1 MGRVLKITISHPISS
16 LLFLFQWS
24 KYQDCYFWVCV
35 NQWFCT
41 CWFLYHLLAWVIKL
55 SNLLTTF
62 RGIVWQGLF
71 HWLVL
76 WIESNKEPSAVCQMS
91 CIALNGV
98 GERTQRCRSRW
109 KQDSCF
115 LFRSLALFWA
125 HRCCY
130 KVQTGKIHLS
140 LDICNVDIYFWV
152 VILDPLH
159 SPAVYLILK

>member
-1 MGRVLKITISHPISS
+1 MGHVLKITISHPISS

-24 KYQDCYFWVCV
+24 KYQDYYFWVCV

-41 CWFLYHLLAWVIKL
+41 CWFLYHLLAWVIRL

-71 HWLVL
+71 HWLVI
-76 WIESNKEPSAVCQMS
+76 WIESNKEPGAVCQIS

-109 KQDSCF
+109 KQESCF